1 MSRQPGVLAIL
12 LLCGACCT
20 SRITSRLSPAHCP
33 TQVSQGNVGSIRVIL
48 DPPEAHGPS
57 LGLMLLQVDAGG
69 LDSLV
74 AHPAYGVDSIPNI
87 APGVYRLWVRQI
99 GYFAGTVM
107 IRVEPGEA
115 WCITAHMVRDTLKL
129 TPITSSTS
137 YRGWRPN
144 RRLKLAGPVRPLRKG
159 SLLAW

>member
-1 MSRQPGVLAIL
+1 MRRQPAVLAIL
-12 LLCGACCT
+12 LLCAACST
-20 SRITSRLSPAHCP
+20 SRMTSRLSPAHCP
-33 TQVSQGNVGSIRVIL
+33 TRASQANVGSIRVIF
-48 DPPEAHGPS
+48 DPPQAHGPS
-57 LGLMLLQVDAGG
+57 LSLMLLQVNAGG

-99 GYFAGTVM
+99 GYSAGTVT
-107 IRVEPGEA
+107 IRLEPGEA
-115 WCITAHMVRDTLKL
+115 WCIRAHMVRDTLRL

-144 RRLKLAGPVRPLRKG
+144 RRLKLPGAAAGR
-159 SLLAW
+159 